1 MLQQALSDARMVKI
15 IHVQGLR
22 HHFHLMRITDF
33 FVHTGHPVVSSG
45 VVVANYFSDG
55 RVWAALGQP

>member
-22 HHFHLMRITDF
+22 HHIRDKRIPDF

-55 RVWAALGQP
+55 LVSAALGQP

>member
-1 MLQQALSDARMVKI
+1 MFQQALSDARMVQI

-22 HHFHLMRITDF
+22 HDHHVSGITEL
-33 FVHTGHPVVSSG
+33 FVHTGHPVVPSG
-45 VVVANYFSDG
+45 VVVVNYCSDG